1 MPQRKVLDSISQLER
16 PRIIQLRPNLFACCF
31 QLMKLLPARFM
42 LDRAEDRGE
51 LCPGNLICETTSGT
65 FGLALAKLGAIRGY
79 SVKLISDPA
88 VDPYLATRLKALG
101 ADVEIVA
108 KPSGGYGFQGARLSR
123 LHEVLDKNHDAYWP
137 NQYDNPD
144 NPLSYSVA
152 AEHLAE
158 IVGQVDC
165 LVGSVGSGGSMSGTA
180 RFLRDVFPALHVSG
194 VDTHGSVLFGQPDG
208 PRTLRGLGNSII
220 PGNLDY
226 SQFDDVHWVTAVEA
240 LAAMRTLHIQHG
252 LFMGPTSG
260 ASVLVADWLAR
271 TSPDKIVVAMLADE
285 GHRYYQTA
293 YNDTW
298 LASLG
303 GETEGRARNPI
314 TISSP
319 LQASDQWSRYRW
331 GRRDRDHYRSSEQR
345 IAS

>member
-1 MPQRKVLDSISQLER
+1 MSQHKVLDSISQLER
-16 PRIIQLRPNLFACCF
+16 PRIVQLRQNLFACCF

-51 LCPGNLICETTSGT
+51 LCAGNLICETTSGT

-79 SVKLISDPA
+79 RVKLISDPA

-108 KPSGGYGFQGARLSR
+108 KPDGAHGFQGARLSR
-123 LHEVLDKNHDAYWP
+123 LHDVLDANPGAYWP
-137 NQYDNPD
+137 KQYDNSD
-144 NPLSYSVA
+144 NPLSYSLVA
-152 AEHLAE
+152 ENLAE

-220 PGNLDY
+220 PGNLDH

-240 LAAMRTLHIQHG
+240 LTALRQLHIQHG

-260 ASVLVADWLAR
+260 ASILVADWMAR
-271 TSPDKIVVAMLADE
+271 T
-285 GHRYYQTA
+285 
-293 YNDTW
+293 
-298 LASLG
+298 
-303 GETEGRARNPI
+303 
-314 TISSP
+314 
-319 LQASDQWSRYRW
+319 
-331 GRRDRDHYRSSEQR
+331 
-345 IAS
+345 

>member
-1 MPQRKVLDSISQLER
+1 MSQRKVLDSISQLER
-16 PRIIQLRPNLFACCF
+16 PRIVQLRPNLFACCF

-51 LCPGNLICETTSGT
+51 LGAGNLICETTSGT

-79 SVKLISDPA
+79 RVKLISDPA
-88 VDPYLATRLKALG
+88 VDPYLAARLKSLG

-108 KPSGGYGFQGARLSR
+108 KPAGAHGFQAARLNR
-123 LHEVLDKNHDAYWP
+123 LREVLDTNPGAYWP
-137 NQYDNPD
+137 QQYDNPD
-144 NPLSYSVA
+144 NPLSYSLVA
-152 AEHLAE
+152 ENLAE
-158 IVGQVDC
+158 LVGQVDC

-220 PGNLDY
+220 PDNLDH

-240 LAAMRTLHIQHG
+240 LTAMHKLHIQHG

-260 ASVLVADWLAR
+260 ASILVADWMAR

-285 GHRYYQTA
+285 GHRYFQTA

-303 GETEGRARNPI
+303 GATEAQPTNPI

-319 LQASDQWSRYRW
+319 LEPSDRWSRYRW
-331 GRRDRDHYRSSEQR
+331 GRREKDHYQISEQR